1 MADRV
6 PAEDLRETDGV
17 CDTGADGRTAEGG
30 KASGADDRTGWE
42 AEREIFFAAQNQT
55 TQTAP
60 LSSGMG
66 LADGG
71 YGSDGAGYGSVAS
84 ALVEVGRRLEQS
96 QSAEPVVDATT
107 QHHHT
112 DSKTLRKE
120 KEKKIALG
128 HKADDHEDEQ
138 TQTWQQTM

>member
-6 PAEDLRETDGV
+6 PAEDLREAGSV
-17 CDTGADGRTAEGG
+17 CDAGADGRAAEGG
-30 KASGADDRTGWE
+30 EASGADDRTGWE
-42 AEREIFFAAQNQT
+42 AEREIFFAAQDQT

-66 LADGG
+66 LADSGHSG
-71 YGSDGAGYGSVAS
+71 DGSGYGSVAS
-84 ALVEVGRRLEQS
+84 GLVQVGRRLEQS
-96 QSAEPVVDATT
+96 QSTAPVMDATT
-107 QHHHT
+107 LHHHA

-120 KEKKIALG
+120 KQKKIALG

>member
-1 MADRV
+1 MAERV
-6 PAEDLRETDGV
+6 PAQTVREADSI

-30 KASGADDRTGWE
+30 EASGADDRTGWE
-42 AEREIFFAAQNQT
+42 TEREIFFAAQNQT
-55 TQTAP
+55 AQAAP
-60 LSSGMG
+60 VSSGMG

-96 QSAEPVVDATT
+96 QSAAPVIDSTT

-112 DSKTLRKE
+112 DSKAFRKE
-120 KEKKIALG
+120 KEK
-128 HKADDHEDEQ
+128 
-138 TQTWQQTM
+138 